1 MESNELDNDSKNGLM
16 ESIRAR
22 LAEEVNSHR
31 IVGTIF
37 LAILI
42 MNLFYYAGSLGKN
55 WTYYGAPAF
64 IVIFSIA
71 ESWWKKRMIK
81 CNDAKELES
90 IHKRYIIYHKID
102 HIAALVFLVLIA
114 YPLYKDCLGTTSPE
128 FSLAL
133 LGVIWAVAFCLILRR
148 LLKLKKSPVDQEIER
163 LQELIE
169 NDRSGK

>member
-16 ESIRAR
+16 ENIRTR
-22 LAEEVNSHR
+22 LAEEVNGH
-31 IVGTIF
+31 IVVGALF

-42 MNLFYYAGSLGKN
+42 MDLFYYAGSLGKN
-55 WTYYGAPAF
+55 WTYCGVPA
-64 IVIFSIA
+64 IIIIFSIA

-81 CNDAKELES
+81 CEDAKELEG
-90 IHKRYIIYHKID
+90 IHKGYIMYHKID

-114 YPLYKDCLGTTSPE
+114 YPLYKDCLGSTRPE
-128 FSLAL
+128 FLLAL
-133 LGVIWAVAFCLILRR
+133 LGVIWVGAFCLILRR
-148 LLKLKKSPVDQEIER
+148 LLKHKKSPVDQEIER